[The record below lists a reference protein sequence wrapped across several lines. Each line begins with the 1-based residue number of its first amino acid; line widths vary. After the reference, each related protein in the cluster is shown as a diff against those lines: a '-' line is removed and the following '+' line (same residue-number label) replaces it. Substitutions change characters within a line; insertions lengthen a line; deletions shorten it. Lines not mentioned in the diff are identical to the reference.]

1 MVKILICLVLLII
14 LGIISFSFKGK
25 IMDKLKLL
33 IGSIIIFIFILMA
46 LALISDRAALII
58 SRIIAGILS

>member
-1 MVKILICLVLLII
+1 MKILICLVLLII